1 MNPDVV
7 EGWLLNPLFWVSL
20 AVVVLMLELLVVSGV
35 GLALGVAG
43 VLVGL
48 VMLFLPVSE
57 DSSMVVV
64 GRSVLTVAAVWSLF
78 SLVVVVTLRFWFVKR
93 GAAAD
98 PNEVGR
104 GVGVETGDTKTA
116 EIEPPAYKDVLEGY
130 RSRLE

>member
-1 MNPDVV
+1 MGPDVV
-7 EGWLLNPLFWVSL
+7 QGWLLNPLLWVSL
-20 AVVVLMLELLVVSGV
+20 AVVVLMLELMVVSGA

-48 VMLFLPVSE
+48 LMWLLPVSE
-57 DSSMVVV
+57 ESSVVEA
-64 GRSVLTVAAVWSLF
+64 GRLVLTVAAVWSLF
-78 SLVVVVTLRFWFVKR
+78 SLVVVVALRFWFVKR